1 MNRNSVGFLCVVCLS
16 TALITISFQTQVR
29 SAPLDEAS
37 NYDMWD
43 VRIGLPLWASGMDGE
58 VGVRNRTANVDED
71 FWDIFDVLDFTAALN
86 VEVRYCGHWLFFV
99 NAIYIKT
106 EEDARPGGL
115 LSGII
120 SEVDLTQ
127 KYVNSDFGV
136 GYNLFPKKRLRLEPF
151 GGGRLTYLDAEIDL
165 HIAGPNPEF
174 SRSRTWVD
182 PIVGLMFQYPTDSR
196 FSLIAEADIGGF
208 GVNSDSTWQAQGGI
222 EWDVTRHFY
231 LRGTYRHLSTDYDDD
246 GLLYDVALS
255 GPQLEIG
262 FRF

>member
-1 MNRNSVGFLCVVCLS
+1 
-16 TALITISFQTQVR
+16 
-29 SAPLDEAS
+29 
-37 NYDMWD
+37 
-43 VRIGLPLWASGMDGE
+43 MDGE